1 MRGKLVLA
9 MTPRRVKMDKKQH
22 PGGDAKPLPNNFS
35 GSLSSAAK
43 KMAPKVGPYTPQ
55 TSQSNKRGN
64 QGNG

>member
-1 MRGKLVLA
+1 MKSDTGK
-9 MTPRRVKMDKKQH
+9 T
-22 PGGDAKPLPNNFS
+22 GGDKNSLPNNFS

-55 TSQSNKRGN
+55 TSQSNQRGP